1 MQRLKTTMGKPAV
14 EGTGDT
20 ADGVLQERKTLV
32 QRVRVESAGTHQHV
46 RMAVDVLGHTVHND
60 VGAVIQGVLDVGR
73 EEGIVYN
80 NHDSVPVRNRS
91 NSTDIDQAQRGVTGR
106 LNPDQFCLVG
116 ADQIFDIQ
124 LNRGRECDVDAVR
137 GGDLGEVAMSS
148 AIDVRHR
155 DDMRAGGKGLQ
166 DDSGGG

>member
-1 MQRLKTTMGKPAV
+1 MSVGYSGHFSDIHQR
-14 EGTGDT
+14 EC
-20 ADGVLQERKTLV
+20 RI
-32 QRVRVESAGTHQHV
+32 RR
-46 RMAVDVLGHTVHND
+46 
-60 VGAVIQGVLDVGR
+60 
-73 EEGIVYN
+73 
-80 NHDSVPVRNRS
+80 
-91 NSTDIDQAQRGVTGR
+91 R

-137 GGDLGEVAMSS
+137 GGDLGEVAMGS